1 MGSARAGNWGS
12 DMAKIKTAIGF
23 SAATFA
29 AACLG
34 AAVAPASAQQGPDF
48 SKTVITATDLGHG
61 MTALAGT
68 GGNITLAVG
77 SDGIIMVDT
86 EYAPLHDKIKAKVAE
101 ISPLPIKYVI
111 DTHYH
116 GDHTGGNEAFAQDGA
131 IIVAHDNVGK
141 RMEDP
146 PPGANGQPGKPAPK
160 DALPVQTYSGQ
171 GTEVSIP
178 GQRAELVHLP
188 PAHTDGDTIVF
199 WPAAD
204 VISTGD
210 IVSSAS
216 YPNID
221 VAVGG
226 GIDGMIS
233 AVDFIIAHADD
244 KTRIVPGHGPV
255 TDKKGVIAYR
265 GMLKEARDI
274 MEKAKKRGMT
284 EDQVQQAN
292 LLAPLNK
299 RWLPPGATS
308 SRFPILVYRSVP

>member
-1 MGSARAGNWGS
+1 MKFRLASTIGISAS
-12 DMAKIKTAIGF
+12 
-23 SAATFA
+23 
-29 AACLG
+29 LLL
-34 AAVAPASAQQGPDF
+34 AVAPASAQQGPDF
-48 SKTVITATDLGHG
+48 SKTVITTTDLGHG

-68 GGNITLAVG
+68 GGNITVAVG
-77 SDGIIMVDT
+77 SDAIIMVDT

-101 ISPLPIKYVI
+101 LSALPIKYVI

-116 GDHTGGNEAFAQDGA
+116 GDHTGGNEAFAHDGA
-131 IIVAHDNVGK
+131 ILVAHENVGK
-141 RMEDP
+141 RLSDP

-171 GTEVSIP
+171 GTEVKVA

-199 WPAAD
+199 WPDAN

-226 GIDGMIS
+226 GINGMIS
-233 AVDFIIAHADD
+233 AVDFIIAHADA

-265 GMLKEARDI
+265 TMLKTARDLVA
-274 MEKAKKRGMT
+274 KAKAKGMT
-284 EDQVQQAN
+284 EDQVQKAD

-299 RWLPPGATS
+299 RWLPPGGTAPP
-308 SRFPILVYRSVP
+308 RFQLLVYRSL

>member
-1 MGSARAGNWGS
+1 MS
-12 DMAKIKTAIGF
+12 KTTNVLGL
-23 SAATFA
+23 SAALLATSLVLIA
-29 AACLG
+29 LP
-34 AAVAPASAQQGPDF
+34 PASAQQGPDF
-48 SKTVITATDLGHG
+48 SKTVITTTDLGHG
-61 MTALAGT
+61 LTALAGT
-68 GGNITLAVG
+68 GGNITVAVG
-77 SDGIIMVDT
+77 SDAIIMVDT
-86 EYAPLHDKIKAKVAE
+86 EYAPLHDKIKAKIAE
-101 ISPLPIKYVI
+101 LSPLPIKYVI

-116 GDHTGGNEAFAQDGA
+116 GDHTGGNEAFAKDGA
-131 IIVAHDNVGK
+131 IIIAHENVGK
-141 RMEDP
+141 RMENP

-171 GTEVSIP
+171 GTEVRIA

-199 WPAAD
+199 WPDAD

-233 AVDFIIAHADD
+233 AVDFIIAHSDA

-255 TDKKGVIAYR
+255 TDRNGVIAYR
-265 GMLKEARDI
+265 KMLKTARDI
-274 MEKAKKRGMT
+274 VEKAKKKGMT
-284 EDQVQQAN
+284 EDQVQKAD
-292 LLAPLNK
+292 LLASLNK
-299 RWLPPGATS
+299 KWLAPGSATPP
-308 SRFPILVYRSVP
+308 RFQMLVYRSVP